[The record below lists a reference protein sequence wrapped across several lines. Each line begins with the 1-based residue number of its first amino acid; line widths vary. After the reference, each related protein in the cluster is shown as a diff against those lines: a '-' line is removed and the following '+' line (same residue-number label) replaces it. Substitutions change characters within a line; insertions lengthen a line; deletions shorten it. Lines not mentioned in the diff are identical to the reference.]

1 MKILI
6 TGASG
11 LIGNALQKSFNEK
24 GYEMLLAGRRFI
36 NKPDHVVW
44 DAEKGFDAA
53 ALEKIEG
60 TDAIIH
66 LAGEPISDWR
76 WTEDKKKRIVDSRVQ
91 GTRSIIDAIS
101 KLKKKPKTLLS
112 SSAVGYYG
120 DRGDDILTERGGVGD
135 TFLAE
140 VCRDWE
146 AEARKAENYGVRV
159 VLMRNGI
166 VLSKDGGALSTMLTP
181 FSLGV
186 GGVVGS
192 GKQWMSWLALDDIV
206 GITNFL
212 LENEEIEGAVNVV
225 APNPVTNEEFTKTL
239 GEVIHR
245 PTFLPLPKF
254 AVDLMM
260 GEMGDALLIDSAR
273 VAPEK
278 LQKAGYEFQYKDLK
292 PALEHATNED

>member
-11 LIGNALQKSFNEK
+11 LIGEALQKSFSEK
-24 GYEMLLAGRRFI
+24 DYEMLLAGRRFI

-44 DAEKGFDAA
+44 DADKGFDEE
-53 ALEKIEG
+53 ALKKIEG
-60 TDAIIH
+60 VDLIIH

-76 WTEDKKKRIVDSRVQ
+76 WTEDKKKRIMDSRIN
-91 GTRSIIDAIS
+91 GTRTIIDAIS
-101 KLKKKPKTLLS
+101 KLKTKPKTLI
-112 SSAVGYYG
+112 SASAIGYYG
-120 DRGDDILTERGGVGD
+120 DRGDDVLTERGGVGD
-135 TFLAE
+135 TFLATT
-140 VCRDWE
+140 CRDWE

-159 VLMRNGI
+159 VLNRTGI
-166 VLSKDGGALSTMLTP
+166 VLSKDGGALATMLTP

-192 GKQWMSWLALDDIV
+192 GKQWMSWITLDDFIGAV
-206 GITNFL
+206 NFEI
-212 LENEEIEGAVNVV
+212 ENDSIEGAVNVV
-225 APNPVTNEEFTKTL
+225 SPNPVTNEEFTKSL

-260 GEMGDALLIDSAR
+260 GEMGDALLLDSAR

-278 LQKAGYEFQYKDLK
+278 LLKAGFEFEFTELK
-292 PALEHATNED
+292 PALEHAVK

>member
-11 LIGNALQKSFNEK
+11 LIGTALQKSFAEK
-24 GYEMLLAGRRFI
+24 GYEMLLAGR
-36 NKPDHVVW
+36 KPSDAPDHVTW
-44 DAEKGFDAA
+44 DTEKGFDAE
-53 ALEKIEG
+53 ALRKIEG
-60 TDAIIH
+60 VDAIVH
-66 LAGEPISDWR
+66 LAGEPIGDWR
-76 WTEDKKKRIVDSRVQ
+76 WTEDKKKRIVESRVK
-91 GTRSIIDAIS
+91 GTRTIIDAIS
-101 KLKKKPKTLLS
+101 KLKNKPKVLVS

-120 DRGDDILTERGGVGD
+120 DRGDEILTERGGVGD

-159 VLMRNGI
+159 VLSRNGV
-166 VLSKDGGALSTMLTP
+166 VLSKEGGALATMLTP
-181 FSLGV
+181 FSLGL
-186 GGVVGS
+186 GGVAGS
-192 GKQWMSWLALDDIV
+192 GKQWMSWLSLDDMV
-206 GITNFL
+206 GITNFV
-212 LENEEIEGAVNVV
+212 LENEAIEGAVNAV

-254 AVDLMM
+254 AVDLVM

-273 VAPEK
+273 VAPKK
-278 LQKAGYEFQYKDLK
+278 LEDAGYEFKFTELK
-292 PALEHATNED
+292 AALEDAVK